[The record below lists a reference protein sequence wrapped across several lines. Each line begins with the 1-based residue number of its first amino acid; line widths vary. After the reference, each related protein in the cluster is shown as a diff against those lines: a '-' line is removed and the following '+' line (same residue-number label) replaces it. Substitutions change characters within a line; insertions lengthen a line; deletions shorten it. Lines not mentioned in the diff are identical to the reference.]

1 MLKAGLL
8 LLRILSAPLQP
19 AHHQPDHSPAVTA
32 AIEAIAKSGRCV
44 MVAESPDARVG
55 PPRMIPP
62 GKPPVLSFRYYE
74 AKAHQGAG
82 NSGLMLD
89 DAGH

>member
-8 LLRILSAPLQP
+8 LLRILTAPVQ
-19 AHHQPDHSPAVTA
+19 AGHHHPDHSPAVT
-32 AIEAIAKSGRCV
+32 EAINAVAQSGRCV
-44 MVAESPDARVG
+44 TVAESPDARVA

-62 GKPPVLSFRYYE
+62 GKPPLLSFRYYE
-74 AKAHQGAG
+74 AKTHHGAG

>member
-1 MLKAGLL
+1 MFRAALL
-8 LLRILSAPLQP
+8 LLRILSAPVQGAHDQP
-19 AHHQPDHSPAVTA
+19 GHTPATTA
-32 AIEAIAKSGRCV
+32 AIDAIAKSGRCTTV
-44 MVAESPDARVG
+44 GESPDARVA

-62 GKPPVLSFRYYE
+62 GKPPLLSFRYYE
-74 AKAHQGAG
+74 AKAHHGVT

>member
-8 LLRILSAPLQP
+8 LLRILTAPVQG
-19 AHHQPDHSPAVTA
+19 AHHTTDAGPVVAA
-32 AIEAIAKSGRCV
+32 AIASVAKSGRCV
-44 MVAESPDARVG
+44 GVAESPDERVAS
-55 PPRMIPP
+55 PKLVPP
-62 GKPPVLSFRYYE
+62 GKPPLLSFRYYE
-74 AKAHQGAG
+74 AKAHHSAG

>member
-8 LLRILSAPLQP
+8 LLRILTAPVPGVQNQSDHNP
-19 AHHQPDHSPAVTA
+19 AITA
-32 AIEAIAKSGRCV
+32 AIDAIAKSGRCV
-44 MVAESPDARVG
+44 NVAEAPDDRVSP
-55 PPRMIPP
+55 PNMIPP
-62 GKPPVLSFRYYE
+62 GKPPLLSFRFYE
-74 AKAHQGAG
+74 AKAHHGAG